1 MTTAMNERARS
12 TRGDGIG
19 IEFTRAV
26 VRGVAL
32 GRDTPGRLRAAA
44 EVGIGA
50 AHDDRA
56 VLDALVRLRAELG
69 GAAGPTHV
77 ALFPPGSTMYRIDVT
92 GRSGPELN
100 ALRSALERNH
110 DVSSTVLID
119 DGPRR
124 WMMAVRWDEQVVRR
138 LEELVERAGFVDV
151 AIDPSPVA
159 VGRVVPPGT
168 TSVRRDAAMDES
180 FDVVLRGV
188 PIVACTVE
196 SIGREVP
203 GLEAASTSVSTT
215 IFEEL
220 SEPVEIV
227 AEVAR
232 TVDDQPMSRDV
243 TLLLADEDY
252 PPYPTH
258 DIRAPGRQC
267 VALGAAVGAAGLSGR
282 IRPIDMMIPA
292 PAASESLDR
301 PWAIERLSTL
311 PAKSQPSPVGHTK
324 RLVGRVLPRRRR

>member
-69 GAAGPTHV
+69 GAAGPTRV

-159 VGRVVPPGT
+159 VGRVVPPET

-232 TVDDQPMSRDV
+232 TVDDSR
-243 TLLLADEDY
+243 
-252 PPYPTH
+252 
-258 DIRAPGRQC
+258 
-267 VALGAAVGAAGLSGR
+267 
-282 IRPIDMMIPA
+282 
-292 PAASESLDR
+292 
-301 PWAIERLSTL
+301 
-311 PAKSQPSPVGHTK
+311 
-324 RLVGRVLPRRRR
+324 